1 MEYISLKHEINRVIN
16 EISDNVVLFNFLGH
30 SHQYKCN
37 YDGKYV
43 TFRVPT
49 CSDLEGDTKESIVNK
64 GYLICEV
71 HFDSIGK
78 ANNLSVIYKD
88 FENVD
93 TEIKFERRLV
103 K

>member
-1 MEYISLKHEINRVIN
+1 ML
-16 EISDNVVLFNFLGH
+16 
-30 SHQYKCN
+30 
-37 YDGKYV
+37 
-43 TFRVPT
+43 
-49 CSDLEGDTKESIVNK
+49 DLEGDTKESIVNK

-88 FENVD
+88 FENVN